1 MIKIWDKIKLFPG
14 IEKIVVT
21 GAITSIVF
29 GSIIILQEIDKATL
43 EVENAQIIVAHN
55 KLAAKLS
62 LVEEN
67 RLNLYKQNRDFAFAV
82 VEQSE
87 QLKRAKELIIR
98 QNNLIADLMQQ
109 IEELKILNSVSSN
122 SDSQL

>member
-1 MIKIWDKIKLFPG
+1 MIKVWDKIKSFPG
-14 IEKIVVT
+14 IEKIVTT
-21 GAITSIVF
+21 GVITSIIF
-29 GSIIILQEIDKATL
+29 GSIIILQEVDKARL
-43 EVENAQIIVAHN
+43 KVENAQVVIAHN

-82 VEQSE
+82 VEQAE

-109 IEELKILNSVSSN
+109 IEELKILNSVGSSSEN
-122 SDSQL
+122 QL

>member
-14 IEKIVVT
+14 IEKIVAT
-21 GAITSIVF
+21 GAITSIIF

-122 SDSQL
+122 SDSHL